1 MRIVLASAVATLAL
15 ALGAAATTAE
25 AQQQPDVGDTDL
37 VLLACDQIGAIGF
50 SNGLLMTKCREV
62 PKYPIELS
70 PSGNRAQVVV
80 RVRFEGRRAFEVVVK
95 MQRSLWS
102 VQSIG

>member
-1 MRIVLASAVATLAL
+1 MKIVLASAVGTLAL
-15 ALGAAATTAE
+15 ALGAAATTAD
-25 AQQQPDVGDTDL
+25 AQQQPDLGDTDL
-37 VLLACDQIGAIGF
+37 VSLACDQIGAIGY
-50 SNGLLMTKCREV
+50 SNGLWMAKCREV
-62 PKYPIELS
+62 PKYPIEIS

-80 RVRFEGRRAFEVVVK
+80 RVKFEGRRAFEIVVK